1 MHINTLQK
9 VYEFLIKIYSCLK
22 LKKSI
27 VVINSMIFFHKYYLY
42 NLFNNTINNNINNK
56 DFSLLCISCFLIGIK
71 SSDIYI
77 RIDDMLYYIYKNNI
91 IINDNKKE
99 AHKKLIFYYE
109 YEVLESLGFDITSYH
124 IPNKLISDIFGK
136 INNKIQI
143 EKDENKQ
150 KKIKEYIIANIRYS
164 FVFPIFLKFN
174 MPTIVL
180 SCIIII
186 LKKFLK
192 NFDIGQII
200 NEFKEE
206 NFIQSEID
214 YFCEL
219 FNFFL
224 VPKTNNDIIDK
235 NEINDNKSINMDII
249 KKINLSNNA
258 DSLQYCPSNNFTET
272 KTKGNV

>member
-1 MHINTLQK
+1 
-9 VYEFLIKIYSCLK
+9 
-22 LKKSI
+22 
-27 VVINSMIFFHKYYLY
+27 MIFFHKYYLY

-109 YEVLESLGFDITSYH
+109 YEVLESLGFDISSYH
-124 IPNKLISDIFGK
+124 IPNKLISDIFEK

-164 FVFPIFLKFN
+164 FVFPIFLKFK

-235 NEINDNKSINMDII
+235 NEINDNKPINMDVI

>member
-1 MHINTLQK
+1 
-9 VYEFLIKIYSCLK
+9 
-22 LKKSI
+22 
-27 VVINSMIFFHKYYLY
+27 MIFFHKYYLY

-109 YEVLESLGFDITSYH
+109 YEVLESIGFDITSYH
-124 IPNKLISDIFGK
+124 IPNKLISDIFEK

-150 KKIKEYIIANIRYS
+150 KIIKEYIIANIRYS

-200 NEFKEE
+200 NDFKEE
-206 NFIQSEID
+206 NFILSEID
-214 YFCEL
+214 YFCDL

-224 VPKTNNDIIDK
+224 VPKTNNDINDK
-235 NEINDNKSINMDII
+235 NEKNDNKPINMDII

-258 DSLQYCPSNNFTET
+258 DSVQYCPSNNFTET